1 MLTKD
6 QAETI
11 SEELL
16 QQQETGDAAAK
27 NARSRGI
34 PAHFGSAKLAQLQ
47 LWEQEKLVKA
57 ASRSTNNNWRFV
69 LIMVAWFVFCIVTWS
84 NSKSVVLLSAMFV
97 IGGFAIRAWFVR
109 RAISTSLAARLA
121 KH

>member
-6 QAETI
+6 QAEVI
-11 SEELL
+11 SDELL
-16 QQQETGDAAAK
+16 QQQETSDAAAK
-27 NARSRGI
+27 NSRSRRI

-47 LWEQEKLVKA
+47 FWEQEKIVKA

-69 LIMVAWFVFCIVTWS
+69 LVMVAWFVVCIVIWS

-97 IGGFAIRAWFVR
+97 VGGFAIRTWFVR
-109 RAISTSLAARLA
+109 RAISSTL
-121 KH
+121 